1 MKLGPEEEKELPVKA
16 GGVRGPGGG
25 NSRCTGSE
33 AGTRARKQPSEA
45 GGRGQQH
52 QMLTFGWQTGPL
64 TCQAL

>member
-33 AGTRARKQPSEA
+33 AGKRD
-45 GGRGQQH
+45 
-52 QMLTFGWQTGPL
+52 
-64 TCQAL
+64 